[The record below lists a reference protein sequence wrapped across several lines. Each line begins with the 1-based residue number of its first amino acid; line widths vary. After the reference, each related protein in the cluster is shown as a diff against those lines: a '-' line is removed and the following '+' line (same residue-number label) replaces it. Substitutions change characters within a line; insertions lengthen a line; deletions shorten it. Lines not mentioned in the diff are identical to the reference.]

1 MLPVIA
7 QFQSSQKPTQ
17 LQQQVG
23 QIQSSQQ
30 GQQYL
35 LSNRSRLSSITEP
48 SGSNFNIKMS
58 LQESVT
64 PPEITIEQT
73 LKGGYALRKLKQYCD
88 RMHELNQ
95 MHVRDYHQAQQQIM
109 RLTTEKE
116 NIIAEILDKNDKI
129 ARLRQQDISDHRY
142 ARSQL
147 SLLLLPT
154 LSIVCY
160 IIKQKRACRILASFH
175 EKRQKDYYWKKPE
188 KELIQKRNANLSK
201 KSSLIAEI
209 NMKHIKSKNTN
220 SLLKI
225 QHNVNAK
232 LLYVHRSV
240 VSEETQQEL
249 RKQRICEQDITIGN
263 LEQHNIQLSYK
274 INELK
279 VESIKHERKIDDLE
293 KNLLN
298 ANQQNAH
305 LTQSEG
311 TLKQENT
318 QLQRRLRELIDANKE
333 VTSNYQ
339 IVKKNHDL
347 KRHEY
352 EELTLELSEAKDAC
366 QFALKNKK
374 QLQNELTATQKTK
387 NELQERIKNVEAV
400 LLRKEKNIADLLN
413 KINETINEY
422 ELKLERKEEQIWAMS
437 AQLSEE
443 TQKNHA
449 IQQADIV
456 KEKSNVFTTDPD
468 VIDDTEKKSQIKER
482 SLLDEIDRLA
492 KEMHIR
498 DDNITLLREQVL
510 DLSKKQFHPRMEKL
524 KAIELDIKSRMEEY
538 ALAEERMETGFLCPR
553 DLKFFKIPMTLS
565 PCGHTFCKSCL
576 EAIQEENYNVI
587 KCEVCNTTAT
597 AVHRNQQIETI
608 GEQFS
613 RRKHLTL
620 SFLEWIKTLRVYL
633 PSDET
638 S

>member
-64 PPEITIEQT
+64 PPEITVEQT

-142 ARSQL
+142 ARSQEEAER
-147 SLLLLPT
+147 LLLEET
-154 LSIVCY
+154 R
-160 IIKQKRACRILASFH
+160 KRI
-175 EKRQKDYYWKKPE
+175 DTE
-188 KELIQKRNANLSK
+188 KECQSIKKELTDCRDQYEAYQK
-201 KSSLIAEI
+201 
-209 NMKHIKSKNTN
+209 
-220 SLLKI
+220 
-225 QHNVNAK
+225 
-232 LLYVHRSV
+232 SV

-293 KNLLN
+293 KISCMIICWN

-482 SLLDEIDRLA
+482 SLLDEIDRLT

>member
-64 PPEITIEQT
+64 PPEITVEQT

-142 ARSQL
+142 ARSQEEAER
-147 SLLLLPT
+147 LLLEET
-154 LSIVCY
+154 R
-160 IIKQKRACRILASFH
+160 KRI
-175 EKRQKDYYWKKPE
+175 DTE
-188 KELIQKRNANLSK
+188 KECQSIKKELTDCRDQYEAYQK
-201 KSSLIAEI
+201 
-209 NMKHIKSKNTN
+209 
-220 SLLKI
+220 
-225 QHNVNAK
+225 
-232 LLYVHRSV
+232 SV

-565 PCGHTFCKSCL
+565 PCGVSIRCL
-576 EAIQEENYNVI
+576 N
-587 KCEVCNTTAT
+587 
-597 AVHRNQQIETI
+597 
-608 GEQFS
+608 
-613 RRKHLTL
+613 
-620 SFLEWIKTLRVYL
+620 
-633 PSDET
+633 
-638 S
+638 

>member
-64 PPEITIEQT
+64 PPEITVEQT

-142 ARSQL
+142 ARSQEEAER
-147 SLLLLPT
+147 LLLEET
-154 LSIVCY
+154 R
-160 IIKQKRACRILASFH
+160 KRI
-175 EKRQKDYYWKKPE
+175 DTE
-188 KELIQKRNANLSK
+188 KECQSIKKELTDCRDQYEAYQK
-201 KSSLIAEI
+201 
-209 NMKHIKSKNTN
+209 
-220 SLLKI
+220 
-225 QHNVNAK
+225 
-232 LLYVHRSV
+232 SV

>member
-64 PPEITIEQT
+64 PPEITVEQT

-142 ARSQL
+142 ARSQEEAER
-147 SLLLLPT
+147 LLLEET
-154 LSIVCY
+154 R
-160 IIKQKRACRILASFH
+160 KRI
-175 EKRQKDYYWKKPE
+175 DTE
-188 KELIQKRNANLSK
+188 KECQSIKKELTDCRDQYEAYQK
-201 KSSLIAEI
+201 
-209 NMKHIKSKNTN
+209 
-220 SLLKI
+220 
-225 QHNVNAK
+225 
-232 LLYVHRSV
+232 SV

-482 SLLDEIDRLA
+482 SLLDEIDRLT

>member
-142 ARSQL
+142 ARSQEEAER
-147 SLLLLPT
+147 LLLEET
-154 LSIVCY
+154 R
-160 IIKQKRACRILASFH
+160 KRI
-175 EKRQKDYYWKKPE
+175 DTE
-188 KELIQKRNANLSK
+188 KECQSIKKELTDCRDQYEAYQK
-201 KSSLIAEI
+201 
-209 NMKHIKSKNTN
+209 
-220 SLLKI
+220 
-225 QHNVNAK
+225 
-232 LLYVHRSV
+232 SV